1 MATNIGTGPQDIP
14 LNQFLG
20 EMAFMDNF
28 FSQGEYEP
36 TLTTGGGEFASVTY
50 QADNGGYWHRIGDLC
65 FVTGCMRVDAV
76 NLSGPATTQAVCIS
90 LPFPT
95 AARTN
100 GDNADNIGTCRTVI
114 WGGTAGKVPT
124 ILGIASSSTPGRANL
139 FATGYDTAAQTVQVQ
154 HFGTGATMIQFSIWY
169 RVAGGS

>member
-36 TLTTGGGEFASVTY
+36 EFTTGGGDFASVDY
-50 QADNGGYWHRIGDLC
+50 QADTGGYWHRIGDLC
-65 FVTGCMRVDAV
+65 FVTGCVRVNSM
-76 NLSGPATTQAVCIS
+76 NLSGPASTQAVTIT
-90 LPFPT
+90 LPFPA

-100 GDNADNIGTCRTVI
+100 GDNADNIGSCRTVI
-114 WGGTAGKVPT
+114 WGGTAGKTPT

-154 HFGTGATMIQFSIWY
+154 HFGTGGTMIQFSIWY